1 LQAANYLNIQDLLD
15 LACKAVAEL
24 VRGKSPEELRK
35 RFNIRND
42 YTQEEEEEVRRENS
56 SAFE

>member
-15 LACKAVAEL
+15 LACKAVAEV

-42 YTQEEEEEVRRENS
+42 YTQEEEVRRENS

>member
-15 LACKAVAEL
+15 LACKAVAEV

>member
-1 LQAANYLNIQDLLD
+1 
-15 LACKAVAEL
+15 VAEV

-42 YTQEEEEEVRRENS
+42 YTQEEEVRRENS

>member
-15 LACKAVAEL
+15 LACKAVAEV

-42 YTQEEEEEVRRENS
+42 YTQEEVRRENS